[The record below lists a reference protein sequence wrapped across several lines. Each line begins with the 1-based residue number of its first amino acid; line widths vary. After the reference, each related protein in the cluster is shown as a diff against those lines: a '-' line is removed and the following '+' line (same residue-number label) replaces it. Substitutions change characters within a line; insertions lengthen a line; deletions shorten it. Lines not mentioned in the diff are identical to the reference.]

1 MNDNDYKYLFGYYS
15 VKEKIWYIQP
25 RKFMILKDT
34 NKNLL
39 IGQFIQSSWFCNS
52 YSINSN
58 PIFVV
63 FKVYNDTSCKKIE
76 KDINSLKNPFPT
88 LYDIPPYVIRYS
100 YFNMP
105 WQLVN
110 QCIKELTVRDNFKFT
125 IRAFNNPYDK
135 LILDIRKNYDDIENQ
150 NTDIVVSLP
159 SFEIPIKSE

>member
-1 MNDNDYKYLFGYYS
+1 M
-15 VKEKIWYIQP
+15 
-25 RKFMILKDT
+25 
-34 NKNLL
+34 
-39 IGQFIQSSWFCNS
+39 
-52 YSINSN
+52 
-58 PIFVV
+58 
-63 FKVYNDTSCKKIE
+63 
-76 KDINSLKNPFPT
+76 NSLKNPFPT

-135 LILDIRKNYDDIENQ
+135 LILDIRKNYDVVENQ